1 MNLIDIK
8 ESLEPENIR
17 EILNSYGVEPVRE
30 DTNYFIYPTVC
41 HNIAGGSP
49 KLYYYFDSKLFVCY
63 TECNDSF
70 NIFELIQKMEL
81 LRGNKITIF
90 EAAEQMGLG
99 SAEFRRKTFE
109 EIESEKASRF
119 IQNALT
125 KVAAPAM
132 EYEALQNEILSNFS
146 YNREYL
152 TPWINEGISENVMK
166 QFDIGYSI
174 KDVAIAIPHKNS
186 DGAIIGVRGRFM
198 SPDSPNKYM
207 PLSLNGKLLTH
218 SLRGNLYGLYENKE
232 NIKNKGRVV
241 LYEGEKSVLHH
252 GSLFG
257 QENNISVATS
267 GNRVS
272 NEQINL
278 LIECGVQEVILAFDQ
293 DFKSPFERDSLVA
306 NYITIAERLKQYFTV
321 AIIIDWDQ
329 DVEYK
334 DSPIDKGKEVF
345 NKLYSNRF
353 YV

>member
-1 MNLIDIK
+1 
-8 ESLEPENIR
+8 
-17 EILNSYGVEPVRE
+17 
-30 DTNYFIYPTVC
+30 
-41 HNIAGGSP
+41 
-49 KLYYYFDSKLFVCY
+49 
-63 TECNDSF
+63 
-70 NIFELIQKMEL
+70 
-81 LRGNKITIF
+81 
-90 EAAEQMGLG
+90 
-99 SAEFRRKTFE
+99 
-109 EIESEKASRF
+109 
-119 IQNALT
+119 
-125 KVAAPAM
+125 
-132 EYEALQNEILSNFS
+132 
-146 YNREYL
+146 
-152 TPWINEGISENVMK
+152 
-166 QFDIGYSI
+166 
-174 KDVAIAIPHKNS
+174 
-186 DGAIIGVRGRFM
+186 M

-232 NIKNKGRVV
+232 NIKSKGRVV

-272 NEQINL
+272 NELINL

-293 DFKSPFERDSLVA
+293 DFKSPFERDSLIA